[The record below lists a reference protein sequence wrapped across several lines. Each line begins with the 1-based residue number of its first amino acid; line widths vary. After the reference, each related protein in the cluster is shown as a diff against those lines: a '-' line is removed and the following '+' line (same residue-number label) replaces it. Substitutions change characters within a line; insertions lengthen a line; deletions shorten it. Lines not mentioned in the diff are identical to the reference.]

1 MNRSSRSGGGF
12 TITELLVVIV
22 IFVLVIGIAI
32 PAFTSM
38 VQSSERSLAENQLR
52 VGLSS
57 ARDAAIQ
64 SPASDAAAVFF
75 FQPGG
80 RVSIVPCIS
89 VGFLED
95 DENSRGTATGR
106 RGVSREVFVPLATA
120 APIQLPR
127 NWGIRAYTPAN
138 TVSGTDVTATGDA
151 NGWYDSLAAGTTSPA
166 ADGHWLFPETNF
178 INPAAANAGA
188 TGWQRQTFMVR
199 FRNGT
204 GELDAG
210 NRALALVIDP
220 VAAQNFRQTAPF
232 SATRLD
238 QASDLAA
245 AVNRLLEANLTGTQ
259 RTDRIKL
266 LGDVSIDSILAR
278 PVTEL
283 AVYNERSLT
292 GALAQTLGAR
302 GTNRATGTSY
312 ADPATTEG
320 PELDASLFAG
330 TPDLLAVNRT
340 AGLWIE
346 GRLADAGGDVI
357 ETDSRIFTLQRY
369 LGQAQEVVD

>member
-1 MNRSSRSGGGF
+1 MTLRARGF

-95 DENSRGTATGR
+95 NEVSRGTATGR
-106 RGVSREVFVPLATA
+106 SGVRREVFVPLATA

-138 TVSGTDVTATGDA
+138 TVGGIDATPTGDA
-151 NGWYDSLAAGTTSPA
+151 NGWYDSLAGGATSPS
-166 ADGHWLFPETNF
+166 ADGHWIFPETNF
-178 INPAAANAGA
+178 INPAATNAQA

-220 VAAQNFRQTAPF
+220 VAAQGFRQTPPF

-238 QASDLAA
+238 QAADLAA

-259 RTDRIKL
+259 RADRIKL
-266 LGDVSIDSILAR
+266 VGDVSIDSVLAR

-292 GALAQTLGAR
+292 GALAQSLGYR
-302 GTNRATGTSY
+302 GANRVTGTFY
-312 ADPATTEG
+312 ADPATTQG
-320 PELDASLFAG
+320 PALDATLFAAG
-330 TPDLLAVNRT
+330 PDLLAVNRAT
-340 AGLWIE
+340 GLWIE
-346 GRLADAGGDVI
+346 GRLADGGGDVI